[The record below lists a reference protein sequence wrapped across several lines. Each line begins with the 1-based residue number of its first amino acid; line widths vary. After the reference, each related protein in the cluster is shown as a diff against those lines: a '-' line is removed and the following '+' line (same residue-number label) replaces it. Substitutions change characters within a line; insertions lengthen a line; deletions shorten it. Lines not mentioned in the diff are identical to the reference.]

1 MFPFKIMDFHK
12 IEKNIDISVFGYKTM
27 EKYPIYVS
35 KYTFERHGHL
45 LLIGRQGKR
54 HYVLVKDCST
64 FMYVHIPHRERKKF
78 CRYCLQAFGNSE
90 TLKCYTNDCL

>member
-1 MFPFKIMDFHK
+1 MFPFKIMDSHK

-45 LLIGRQGKR
+45 LLIGRRGKR

-64 FMYVHIPHRERKKF
+64 FMYVHILHRERKKF
-78 CRYCLQAFGNSE
+78 FLSLLFTSFWQFRNIEMLHQ
-90 TLKCYTNDCL
+90 

>member
-1 MFPFKIMDFHK
+1 MFPFKIMDSHK

-45 LLIGRQGKR
+45 LLIGRRGKR

-64 FMYVHIPHRERKKF
+64 FMYVHILHHERKKF
-78 CRYCLQAFGNSE
+78 FLSLLFTSFWQFRNIEMLHQ
-90 TLKCYTNDCL
+90 